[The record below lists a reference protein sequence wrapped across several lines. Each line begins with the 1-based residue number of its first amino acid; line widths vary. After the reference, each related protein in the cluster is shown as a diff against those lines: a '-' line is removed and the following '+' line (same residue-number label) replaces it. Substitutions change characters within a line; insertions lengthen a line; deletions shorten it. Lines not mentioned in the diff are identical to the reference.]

1 MGTAL
6 GDWMKKDEQRIID
19 DIDLIEGVIKEIEVK
34 NKETERIIDL
44 AKRYTQDTSFF
55 LEKKDMV
62 TAFGSINYAHGLLDA
77 LRIQQGKI

>member
-1 MGTAL
+1 
-6 GDWMKKDEQRIID
+6 MKKDEQRIID